1 MKEKLFMSGYTKAE
15 NKGIN
20 IFDLDVHENSIEI
33 LETEYINEE
42 NPSYLDFDK
51 RNEFIFAVTSRDGG
65 GVAVYKKIENGYKLM
80 DTLGGLGKAPCHL
93 YYDYKRE
100 LLYSSNY
107 HLGKLDIIKVHKTN
121 EQSQIL
127 ELLNTIVFNGSG
139 LISPNQDS
147 SRCHMAVLD
156 NDGKYV
162 IVVDLGAD
170 SVYTYD
176 VDEFGEYELK
186 SIYKTSSGMGPR
198 HIVFR
203 NDGKFAYLLGEL
215 DSHIDILR
223 YDKMEGVFSYI
234 DRVKTLPEDYKSEN
248 SASAIK
254 ASGDGKFLYASNRG
268 HDSIAIFRIFENG
281 NLELVEISKTGGR
294 TPRDFGFINDEK
306 FIVVGH
312 QDDKKVT
319 IFKRDKMTGRM
330 KQFDDKIF
338 LNSEIVYVKS
348 YI

>member
-51 RNEFIFAVTSRDGG
+51 RNELIFAVTSRDGG

-121 EQSQIL
+121 EQSQVL

-254 ASGDGKFLYASNRG
+254 TSDDGKFLYASNRG
-268 HDSIAIFRIFENG
+268 HDSIAIFRIFDDG
-281 NLELVEISKTGGR
+281 NLQRIEISKTGGR

-312 QDDKKVT
+312 QDDKKATV
-319 IFKRDKMTGRM
+319 FKRDKSSG
-330 KQFDDKIF
+330 KIELFDDKNF
-338 LNSEIVYVKS
+338 FYSEIVCVKS